1 MSMTEMTGMALMDIK
16 LRCALMNPGSSL
28 RRVRRIVSIRS
39 ESLRTWRA
47 SLVQIETFEDAKMK
61 RFSFVP
67 LAPLVPLVLFIS
79 LVTAGCSS
87 TEAKQQAPQAM
98 PVKTEIIDLAAVP
111 RADEYVAT
119 IKSRRSASIQPQVD
133 GSLTRI
139 LVKSGDHV
147 HAGQVLMTIDPLKQ
161 QATVDQQRST
171 EAQKKAILDYNKTEM
186 DRQKGLY
193 EGGVASKQ
201 NYDYAVQGYENSKA
215 DWEAAQAGRV
225 TQERQLAYYHLT
237 APFAGI
243 VGDIPVHLGD
253 YVSQQTLL
261 TTVDENADLEAYIY
275 IPTERAGEI
284 RAGLPVQIV
293 TSRGETIEKTKIN
306 FISQQVDN
314 GLQGILVKAP
324 IHKSLDTFR
333 NAQLVKARVVW
344 STSPTPTVPVLAVT
358 RIGGQSFVYVATQSD
373 KGTVARQRA
382 VTLGDTIGNDY
393 AVMDGLK
400 AGDQVIVSGIQ
411 FLIDGAPVKPIS

>member
-1 MSMTEMTGMALMDIK
+1 MKNFAL
-16 LRCALMNPGSSL
+16 
-28 RRVRRIVSIRS
+28 
-39 ESLRTWRA
+39 
-47 SLVQIETFEDAKMK
+47 
-61 RFSFVP
+61 VP
-67 LAPLVPLVLFIS
+67 LALPVLFIS
-79 LVTAGCSS
+79 LLHTGCSN
-87 TEAKQQAPQAM
+87 TEAKQPAPQAM
-98 PVKTEIIDLAAVP
+98 PVKTQVVDLAAVP

-133 GSLTRI
+133 GSLTKI

-147 HAGQVLMTIDPLKQ
+147 RAGQVLMTIDPLKQ

-171 EAQKKAILDYNKTEM
+171 EAQKKAILEYNKTEVE
-186 DRQKGLY
+186 RQKGLY
-193 EGGVASKQ
+193 EGGVTSKQ
-201 NYDYAVQGYENSKA
+201 NYDYAVQAYENSKA
-215 DWEAAQAGRV
+215 DWESSQAARA

-243 VGDIPVHLGD
+243 VGDIPVHIGD
-253 YVSQQTLL
+253 YVSPQTLL
-261 TTVDENADLEAYIY
+261 TTVDENAELEAYIY

-284 RAGLPVQIV
+284 RPGLPVQIV
-293 TSRGETIEKTKIN
+293 TSSGEIIEKTKIN

-314 GLQGILVKAP
+314 GLQGVLVKAP

-344 STSPTPTVPVLAVT
+344 STNPTPTVPVLAVT
-358 RIGGQSFVYVATQSD
+358 RIGGQSFVYVAAQSD

-393 AVMDGLK
+393 AVMEGLK
-400 AGDQVIVSGIQ
+400 AGDKVIISGIQ

>member
-1 MSMTEMTGMALMDIK
+1 
-16 LRCALMNPGSSL
+16 
-28 RRVRRIVSIRS
+28 
-39 ESLRTWRA
+39 
-47 SLVQIETFEDAKMK
+47 MK

-67 LAPLVPLVLFIS
+67 VFLFVLPILFVS
-79 LVTAGCSS
+79 VVTTGCSN
-87 TEAKQQAPQAM
+87 TEAKQPAPQAM
-98 PVKTEIIDLAAVP
+98 PVKTKVIDLAAVP

-147 HAGQVLMTIDPLKQ
+147 RAGQVLMTIDPLKQ

-171 EAQKKAILDYNKTEM
+171 EAQKKALLDYNKTEV

-201 NYDYAVQGYENSKA
+201 NYDFAVQAYENSKA
-215 DWEAAQAGRV
+215 DWESAQAGRV

-275 IPTERAGEI
+275 IPTEKSGDI
-284 RAGLPVQIV
+284 RPGLPVQIV
-293 TSRGETIEKTKIN
+293 TSRGETIEKTKVD

-333 NAQLVKARVVW
+333 TEQLVKARVVW

-358 RIGGQSFVYVATQSD
+358 RIGGQSFVYVAAQSD

-382 VTLGDTIGNDY
+382 VILGDTIGNDY